1 MTAIGGSYLSVPT
14 ARHPLTTL
22 PLLTDFERAEY
33 IAVTS
38 GLIPPTSLYL
48 TVANIEPED
57 PDKVK
62 FSQVNRQKHHI
73 GTAKPVVTRI
83 QPVPTSDKQLPSC
96 AYEEKFNSVAKA
108 SEAYPSFGRQDR
120 FHQAIGALPS
130 RKGHLYARKSADIWT
145 QDSE

>member
-108 SEAYPSFGRQDR
+108 SVVKTDSTKRSVRFRHAKVTCTQGSPPIFGLRTV
-120 FHQAIGALPS
+120 S
-130 RKGHLYARKSADIWT
+130 K
-145 QDSE
+145 